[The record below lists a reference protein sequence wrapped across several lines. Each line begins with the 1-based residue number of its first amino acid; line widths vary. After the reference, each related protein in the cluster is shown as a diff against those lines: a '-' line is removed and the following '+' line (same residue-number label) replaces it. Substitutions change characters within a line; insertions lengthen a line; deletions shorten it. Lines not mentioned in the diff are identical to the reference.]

1 MSLHEESRS
10 HLEINDLI
18 LKNAR
23 LLIEEKGADKVSMH
37 QIAKAAGIGQGTL
50 YRRYT
55 SVGDICLNLIE
66 EKLAAVMQDIRRGI
80 SLDMRPVRDKIEEVV
95 HKWAMFVEDMMNW
108 IGALEDNCKMQK
120 MGFEFSQSPPY
131 VFIYGTLSE
140 LLKEA
145 AENNETKPGDA
156 CFVINAFLFLFAP
169 DSYIYLRRN
178 HGYTPEAI
186 ASKAFALYFKPLFAD
201 SQNQIGS

>member
-1 MSLHEESRS
+1 MPLHEESRS

-23 LLIEEKGADKVSMH
+23 LLIEQRGADKVSMH

-55 SVGDICLNLIE
+55 SIGDICLNLIE
-66 EKLAAVMQDIRRGI
+66 EKLAAVMQDIRSGI
-80 SLDMRPVRDKIEEVV
+80 QQDLGPVRDQIERVV
-95 HKWAMFVEDMMNW
+95 HKWVSFVEDMMNW

-131 VFIYGTLSE
+131 VFIYGTLRD
-140 LLKEA
+140 LLDKA
-145 AENNETKPGDA
+145 AENHEIKPCDP
-156 CFVINAFLFLFAP
+156 CFIINAFLFLFSP
-169 DSYIYLRRN
+169 DSYIYLRRHN
-178 HGYTPEAI
+178 NYTPEAI
-186 ASKAFALYFKPLFAD
+186 AAKAYGLYFKPLFAE
-201 SQNQIGS
+201 SPS